1 MKQKIILISFLV
13 LSLAACRKDNKIDGP
28 SIAEI
33 YSNFKL
39 LDPFKASK
47 DSVDFKTSET
57 VFFSASFNKI
67 VTWEI
72 SIEGQSSKAK
82 KIISGQSR
90 VIALN
95 NALWN
100 GSTTNFPMFKA
111 EKCIATLKIAD
122 VADSFMVN
130 VFVKNPKVNDGF
142 IIADFETGLK
152 TSWTK
157 FFQSGANMDCKV
169 KTDNVA
175 PEGGSY
181 LNMAGTVNWDY
192 LIGLVDFPASAY
204 NSAVTFPLNTNP
216 DAVYFNCLIYGTSSA
231 NPSLVLFQFKEDENS
246 DGTFSASN
254 EDEYDYQITVD
265 WEGWKLISIKYSD
278 IVTLVNGNPATPK
291 GNGLHNPNKLSKIS
305 MLHLANPNNGFAST
319 KLDYL
324 MFSNNKP
331 LEP

>member
-1 MKQKIILISFLV
+1 MKQRIILLSFLL
-13 LSLAACRKDNKIDGP
+13 LSLAACRKETKTDGP

-33 YSNFKL
+33 YSSFKML
-39 LDPFKASK
+39 EPFKVSK
-47 DSVDFKTSET
+47 DSVDFKALET

-67 VTWEI
+67 VSWEI
-72 SIEGQSSKAK
+72 AIEGQSSNAK

-100 GSTTNFPMFKA
+100 GSTTKLPMFKS
-111 EKCIATLKIAD
+111 EKCIAKLKIEG
-122 VADSFMVN
+122 VSDSFILN

-169 KTDNVA
+169 KTDNLA

-204 NSAVTFPLNTNP
+204 NSAITFPLNTNP
-216 DAVYFNCLIYGTSSA
+216 DAVYFNCLIYGTTSA

-254 EDEYDYQITVD
+254 EDEYDYQVTVD
-265 WEGWKLISIKYSD
+265 WEGWKLVSIKYSD
-278 IVTLVNGNPATPK
+278 IFTLVNGNPSTPK

-319 KLDYL
+319 KLDYI